1 MEKTATFSKCRKYRY
16 ELWRIWGKRRPF
28 VLFVCLNPS
37 IADHKIDSRTSKR
50 CIRFVQDWGYDALCM
65 VNLFAFR
72 SQNPKN
78 LLSAI
83 DPVGPDND
91 DWIIKLSSEAD
102 LVVAAWGNTGTLY
115 NRDQQI
121 IPLLNEPHCF
131 GLTKKGCPRHPLYI
145 PKNRL
150 PKKWVNLDVP
160 EINKQSL
167 KRDDKNPIQK
177 TTQNLQINMREEI
190 MLGKIV
196 YNVPDSYRT
205 NGYILIK
212 VGDRLLFPKPNTK
225 IKLFFSD
232 YNEPFW
238 GEIRETTNNRIRL
251 YGLRQWFSSLGK
263 IGQLTVEIIPVEP
276 MKTYR
281 IRIR

>member
-1 MEKTATFSKCRKYRY
+1 MEKTATFSKCKKYRY
-16 ELWRIWGKRRPF
+16 ELWRIWGKNRPF

-50 CIRFVQDWGYDALCM
+50 CIRFAKDWGYEALCM

-78 LLSAI
+78 LLTAI

-91 DWIIKLSSEAD
+91 NWIIKLSSEAD
-102 LVVAAWGNTGTLY
+102 LVVAAWGNAGTLY

-121 IPLLNEPHCF
+121 INLLSKPHYF
-131 GLTKKGCPRHPLYI
+131 ELTKKGCPKHPLYI
-145 PKNRL
+145 PKDTL
-150 PKKWVNLDVP
+150 PKKWNSLGVP
-160 EINKQSL
+160 EINKLSL
-167 KRDDKNPIQK
+167 KRDNKTFIQE

-212 VGDRLLFPKPNTK
+212 VGDRLLFPKPGATQK
-225 IKLFFSD
+225 SGIIKQPLANLPIYFCQTSF
-232 YNEPFW
+232 
-238 GEIRETTNNRIRL
+238 
-251 YGLRQWFSSLGK
+251 
-263 IGQLTVEIIPVEP
+263 
-276 MKTYR
+276 
-281 IRIR
+281 

>member
-1 MEKTATFSKCRKYRY
+1 
-16 ELWRIWGKRRPF
+16 
-28 VLFVCLNPS
+28 
-37 IADHKIDSRTSKR
+37 
-50 CIRFVQDWGYDALCM
+50 M

-78 LLSAI
+78 LLTAF
-83 DPVGPDND
+83 DPVGPDNNN
-91 DWIIKLSSEAD
+91 WIIKLSSEAD
-102 LVVAAWGNTGTLY
+102 LVVAAWGNAGTLY

-121 IPLLNEPHCF
+121 INLLSEFHYF
-131 GLTKKGCPRHPLYI
+131 ELTKKGCPRHPLYI
-145 PKNRL
+145 PKDKL
-150 PKKWVNLDVP
+150 LKKWNSVDVP
-160 EINKQSL
+160 EINKLSL
-167 KRDDKNPIQK
+167 KRDNKTFVQK

-225 IKLFFSD
+225 IKLFFGD

-251 YGLRQWFSSLGK
+251 CGLRQWFSSLGK
-263 IGQLTVEIIPVEP
+263 IEKLTVEINPIEL
-276 MKTYR
+276 MRTYR
-281 IRIR
+281 IRIK